1 MASYFKSSLNRKE
14 RAALSPAA
22 RQSIIKNMFVEH
34 DRFKE
39 AIAAV
44 GSFHMPVEGGDPDFG
59 VVTTLC
65 GDTRTG
71 KTFALERYAKRFPLS
86 NGRRGDGSHG
96 VIRRVVYADMPI
108 DCNLRAMA
116 EQIADALN
124 ISHSQRLNT
133 RGLVGAVLR
142 ELKKQ
147 AVEFLILDE
156 FQEAFDIN
164 RKKTLKDARGFLRKI
179 LNLRSLNVCVGGLVQ
194 TYELLAADKQLKGR
208 GMLAHHLLHAYE
220 WDDPVDRNLFR
231 LLCASIDDRLPFREE
246 SKLGSIWIAQRL
258 YWVTE
263 GVIGLLKDF
272 IFAAACRAMNA
283 DADRIEVRFLAEA
296 WDVLKP
302 IGQNFNPFVDDLKH
316 TPSREETSTLKANRN
331 KFDDGIFSKK

>member
-1 MASYFKSSLNRKE
+1 MASDDKQSLNRKE
-14 RAALSPAA
+14 RAALSPAE
-22 RQSIIKNMFVEH
+22 RQSIIKNLFVEH
-34 DRFKE
+34 DRFKD
-39 AIAAV
+39 AITAV
-44 GSFHMPVEGGDPDFG
+44 GNFHMPVEGGDPDFG
-59 VVTTLC
+59 VLTTLC

-86 NGRRGDGSHG
+86 NGIRGDGSRG

-124 ISHSQRLNT
+124 LSHSLRMNT
-133 RGLVGAVLR
+133 RGLVGAVLL
-142 ELKKQ
+142 ELKTQ

-156 FQEAFDIN
+156 FQEAFDVN

-208 GMLAHHLLHAYE
+208 GLLPHHLLQAYE
-220 WDDPVDRNLFR
+220 WHDPVDQKLFR

-246 SKLGSIWIAQRL
+246 SKLGSSWIAQRL
-258 YWVTE
+258 YWVTD
-263 GVIGLLKDF
+263 GVIGLLKEF
-272 IFAAACRAMNA
+272 VFAAACRAMNA
-283 DADRIEVRFLAEA
+283 DADCIEMQLLADA
-296 WDVLKP
+296 WDVRKP
-302 IGQNFNPFVDDLKH
+302 IGQAFNPFVDDLKDA
-316 TPSREETSTLKANRN
+316 PSREEKTPPQPPRD
-331 KFDDGIFSKK
+331 KFDDGIFSRK

>member
-1 MASYFKSSLNRKE
+1 MVSDDNNPLNRKA
-14 RAALSPAA
+14 RAALSPAE
-22 RQSIIKNMFVEH
+22 RQSIIKNLFVEH
-34 DRFKE
+34 DRFKD
-39 AIAAV
+39 AITAV

-59 VVTTLC
+59 VLTTLC

-86 NGRRGDGSHG
+86 TGSGG
-96 VIRRVVYADMPI
+96 VVRRVVYADMPI

-124 ISHSQRLNT
+124 ISHSQRMNT

-179 LNLRSLNVCVGGLVQ
+179 LNLRSLNVCVGGLVE
-194 TYELLAADKQLKGR
+194 TYNLLAADTQLKGR
-208 GMLAHHLLHAYE
+208 GLLPHHLLHAYE
-220 WDDPVDRNLFR
+220 WDNPQDQSLFR
-231 LLCASIDDRLPFREE
+231 LLCDSIDDRLPFLEK
-246 SKLGSIWIAQRL
+246 SNLGSIALAQRL
-258 YWVTE
+258 YWVTD
-263 GVIGLLKDF
+263 GVIGLLKEF
-272 IFAAACRAMNA
+272 IFAAACRAVNA
-283 DADRIEVRFLAEA
+283 NADRIEMNFLADA
-296 WDVLKP
+296 WDVRKP
-302 IGQNFNPFVDDLKH
+302 IGQTFNPFVDDLKDA
-316 TPSREETSTLKANRN
+316 PSKGEQNPPKPPRD
-331 KFDDGIFSKK
+331 KFDDGLFSKK

>member
-1 MASYFKSSLNRKE
+1 MASHDNSSLNRDE
-14 RAALSPAA
+14 RAALPPAE
-22 RQSIIKNMFVEH
+22 RQFIVKNMFIEH
-34 DRFKE
+34 DRFKD
-39 AIAAV
+39 AITAI
-44 GSFHMPVEGGDPDFG
+44 SRFHMPVVGGAPDFG
-59 VVTTLC
+59 VLSTLC

-71 KTFALERYAKRFPLS
+71 KTFALQRYANRFPLS
-86 NGRRGDGSHG
+86 NNDQG
-96 VIRRVVYADMPI
+96 VVRRVVYADMPV

-124 ISHSQRLNT
+124 ISYSQRMNT
-133 RGLVGAVLR
+133 RGLVGAVLL

-156 FQEAFDIN
+156 FQEAFDVN

-208 GMLAHHLLHAYE
+208 GLLPHHLLQAYE
-220 WDDPVDRNLFR
+220 WDDPVDQKLFR

-246 SKLGSIWIAQRL
+246 SKLGSSWIAQRL
-258 YWVTE
+258 YWVTD

-272 IFAAACRAMNA
+272 IFSAACRAMNA
-283 DADRIEVRFLAEA
+283 DADRIEIHFLADA
-296 WDVLKP
+296 WDVSKP
-302 IGQNFNPFVDDLKH
+302 IGYSFNPFVDDLKNA
-316 TPSREETSTLKANRN
+316 PSKEEQKPPKTARN
-331 KFDDGIFSKK
+331 KSDDAIFSKR

>member
-1 MASYFKSSLNRKE
+1 MASDFKPSLNRKA
-14 RAALSPAA
+14 RAALAPAE
-22 RQSIIKNMFVEH
+22 RQWIIKNMFVEH
-34 DRFKE
+34 DRFKD
-39 AIAAV
+39 AITAV
-44 GSFHMPVEGGDPDFG
+44 SRFHMPVEGGDPDFG
-59 VVTTLC
+59 VLTTLC

-71 KTFALERYAKRFPLS
+71 KTFALQRYAKRFPHS
-86 NGRRGDGSHG
+86 DGSGG
-96 VIRRVVYADMPI
+96 VIRRVVYVDMPI
-108 DCNLRAMA
+108 ECNLRAMA

-124 ISHSQRLNT
+124 ISHSQRMNT

-142 ELKKQ
+142 ALTKQ

-156 FQEAFDIN
+156 FQEAFDAN

-208 GMLAHHLLHAYE
+208 GLLPHHLLHAYE
-220 WDDPVDRNLFR
+220 WDDPVDQKLFR

-283 DADRIEVRFLAEA
+283 DADRIEVHFLKEA

-302 IGQNFNPFVDDLKH
+302 IGQTFNPFLDDLKDA
-316 TPSREETSTLKANRN
+316 PSKEGTNPPNEPRKKPNDE
-331 KFDDGIFSKK
+331 IFSKK